1 MFEELVGPLVQG
13 GGITDDRGSHVLDV
27 RPPGQHRRR
36 LSGRRSREDRQAGWA
51 VQYVEDLRM
60 PFAYTAGMTAY
71 GLPELLM
78 TNVSPAR
85 AARVLNRSAQLQL
98 AGRAL
103 SRPTAAPAGRT
114 PGRDRGGRPP
124 GGTPAGG
131 GGDPRADSRPPTGV
145 GRRPG
150 QMAVGTGLLRSGE
163 QATGARDALAAASR
177 RFTMLNTLPSRAR

>member
-1 MFEELVGPLVQG
+1 MCWMCDHP
-13 GGITDDRGSHVLDV
+13 GSTVADYLDV
-27 RPPGQHRRR
+27 VRGKIDKR
-36 LSGRRSREDRQAGWA
+36 GWA

-103 SRPTAAPAGRT
+103 S
-114 PGRDRGGRPP
+114 
-124 GGTPAGG
+124 
-131 GGDPRADSRPPTGV
+131 
-145 GRRPG
+145 PG
-150 QMAVGTGLLRSGE
+150 QQLRLPDGPLAEIVEVDHPEVHLPVAVAIHGPIRALQLVWADGRGRWPWAPDFCDQESRQPVLGMRWPLRP
-163 QATGARDALAAASR
+163 DVSR
-177 RFTMLNTLPSRAR
+177 C